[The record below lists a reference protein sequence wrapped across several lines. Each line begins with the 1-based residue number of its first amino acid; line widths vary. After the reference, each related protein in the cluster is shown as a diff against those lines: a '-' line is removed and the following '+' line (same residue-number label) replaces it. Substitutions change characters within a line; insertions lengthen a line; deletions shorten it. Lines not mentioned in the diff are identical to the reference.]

1 MILEGISLFFTCM
14 SIVVMVYGFFK
25 TAKNMLTNSTEE
37 SFEENI
43 KKNFDTF
50 VLIGLQILIVADII
64 ETIIAPDLQT
74 ISTVLI
80 VVIIRTIMSWE
91 LNREKK

>member
-1 MILEGISLFFTCM
+1 M